1 MDNWKNKQ
9 KLIVQLVCIL
19 LSLGLWI
26 YVTNIENPL
35 KSYELN
41 NVPVEILNSDSL
53 KDAGL
58 ALSPNQ
64 DFYVKLKIEGN
75 AQELFS
81 IDKSDFKI
89 TVDLSEFVLKKGENK
104 IAVNIK
110 EAPSSVKIKN
120 SSGLTIT
127 VNTEEYSTKE
137 VPVKSEINVI
147 SKSSYYVAT
156 PVFSPETVVVSG
168 PESLVNKVTKVIA
181 EGEESN
187 AVKTIVKNY
196 IMLPVDDNGNE
207 VTGVQLSQKW
217 VEATIEINEGKT
229 VPIKINTTGTL
240 PNGLRLKSISSDI
253 TEIGIT
259 GPGEIL
265 SNVSEIGTE
274 VIDLSGIKDS
284 TTVEVALGIP
294 DGISIHNGESSIKV
308 NILVDKVQTKEFTI
322 PYSIVGTTAEGLTI
336 VPSLDKVTITVS
348 GYADVLDNLTEAN
361 FTAELDV
368 SEYTEEGEYTK
379 VPTVNL
385 VDIENVNIDSVSE
398 VKLTISK
405 DAQTGTNDPNTS
417 TGDPEESN
425 E

>member
-1 MDNWKNKQ
+1 MDNWNNKQ
-9 KLIVQLVCIL
+9 KVIVQLVCIL

-26 YVTNIENPL
+26 YVTNIENPI

-53 KDAGL
+53 KDTGL
-58 ALSPNQ
+58 ALAPNQ
-64 DFYVKLKIEGN
+64 NFYVKLKVEGN
-75 AQELFS
+75 TQDLFS

-110 EAPSSVKIKN
+110 EAPSTVKIKN

-187 AVKTIVKNY
+187 AVKTIVKDY
-196 IMLPVDDNGNE
+196 IISAVDDNGNE

-240 PNGLRLKSISSDI
+240 PNGLRLKSISSDT

-259 GPGEIL
+259 GPEEIL
-265 SNVSEIGTE
+265 NNVSEIGTE

-308 NILVDKVQTKEFTI
+308 NISIDKAQTKEFTI
-322 PYSIVGTTAEGLTI
+322 SYSIVGTTAEGLTI
-336 VPSLDKVTITVS
+336 IPDSDKVTITVS
-348 GYADVLDNLTEAN
+348 GYADVLNSLTEAN
-361 FTAELDV
+361 FAAELDV
-368 SEYTEEGEYTK
+368 SEYTEAGVYTK

-385 VDIENVNIDSVSE
+385 VGVDNVNIDSVSE

-405 DAQTGTNDPNTS
+405 DSQTSTNDPNTS
-417 TGDPEESN
+417 TGNTEELN
-425 E
+425 Q